1 MPLENLGYCLRRCFS
16 FITFRYRHHNK
27 SQLCKERGVRRSEKD
42 RGTREGTWRKVEVR
56 APHEPRAG
64 PALRVVLRYASR
76 RPHPFC
82 THPPS
87 PTPSST
93 SSSSSSSRRRSL
105 LSSMGINLGRLHLYL
120 MLPISR
126 LIPSAY
132 SLPPLAPPCF
142 SLLSLLAERPTTR
155 QDRAR
160 GTTRRTSLVHPVNP
174 GRGRGEFIVPSV
186 MDSHDAVRH
195 RRLSRVRS

>member
-1 MPLENLGYCLRRCFS
+1 MRRTEKSAKGLGGKSKEGPPTSHERAQLSVWSSATPCGDLIPSVLILPPLL
-16 FITFRYRHHNK
+16 
-27 SQLCKERGVRRSEKD
+27 
-42 RGTREGTWRKVEVR
+42 
-56 APHEPRAG
+56 
-64 PALRVVLRYASR
+64 
-76 RPHPFC
+76 PHP
-82 THPPS
+82 PPLLLLLLAGA
-87 PTPSST
+87 
-93 SSSSSSSRRRSL
+93 L
-105 LSSMGINLGRLHLYL
+105 LSSTGINLGRLHLYL

-195 RRLSRVRS
+195 RRDRKSVV